1 MHSICVFNS
10 LKSIFLIIFL
20 RRSQIHRC
28 DKMSK
33 TQIFSNI
40 MVAVDGSEASYHA
53 TKYGV
58 SIAKKFNSN
67 LTIVHVIVSD
77 IGIFGPSL
85 PTHIAA
91 LKEEAEQYLEDMK
104 KEAVTE
110 NIQVQTQIIAS
121 ASIVG
126 GLVDYASK
134 EESDLIVL
142 GTKGKS
148 SIKKLLLGSVA
159 SGMVTY
165 AHCPVMVVR

>member
-1 MHSICVFNS
+1 
-10 LKSIFLIIFL
+10 
-20 RRSQIHRC
+20 
-28 DKMSK
+28 MSK

-58 SIAKKFNSN
+58 SIAKKFSSN

-91 LKEEAEQYLEDMK
+91 LKEEANQYLEDIK
-104 KEAVTE
+104 KEALTE

>member
-1 MHSICVFNS
+1 
-10 LKSIFLIIFL
+10 
-20 RRSQIHRC
+20 
-28 DKMSK
+28 MSK

-40 MVAVDGSEASYHA
+40 MVGVDGSEASYHA
-53 TKYGV
+53 TKDGV
-58 SIAKKFNSN
+58 SIAKKCNSN

>member
-1 MHSICVFNS
+1 
-10 LKSIFLIIFL
+10 
-20 RRSQIHRC
+20 
-28 DKMSK
+28 
-33 TQIFSNI
+33 
-40 MVAVDGSEASYHA
+40 
-53 TKYGV
+53 
-58 SIAKKFNSN
+58 
-67 LTIVHVIVSD
+67 
-77 IGIFGPSL
+77 
-85 PTHIAA
+85 
-91 LKEEAEQYLEDMK
+91 MK

>member
-1 MHSICVFNS
+1 
-10 LKSIFLIIFL
+10 
-20 RRSQIHRC
+20 
-28 DKMSK
+28 
-33 TQIFSNI
+33 
-40 MVAVDGSEASYHA
+40 MVGVDGSEASYHA

-104 KEAVTE
+104 KEAVME

>member
-1 MHSICVFNS
+1 
-10 LKSIFLIIFL
+10 
-20 RRSQIHRC
+20 
-28 DKMSK
+28 
-33 TQIFSNI
+33 

-77 IGIFGPSL
+77 IEIFGPSL

-142 GTKGKS
+142 ATKGKS